1 MGMAP
6 GNIDRESE
14 TRNSNANYNRDKPRK
29 PFLRMP
35 TQMQNKIENAGSG
48 AAAGPED
55 DFSLDLLDEAQM
67 ARLKRAFCIFDK
79 DDSGKIS
86 HQEMMGVRPRGRPFR
101 PLPRMPAHLPPAP
114 RSLCQVLRL
123 LGTNPTNGELED
135 IIRGIDLN
143 QDGFIDFL
151 EFARVWWVREQQN
164 IEADFDIE
172 LELAFKVHH
181 NLLQRPPSHPHRP
194 PPLVAPRFALRAAP
208 RGRSLRTL
216 AAAPPLAAA
225 GAGPYVQGVLYRGS
239 LLCEG
244 AGYG

>member
-1 MGMAP
+1 MAP
-6 GNIDRESE
+6 GAIGADDHS
-14 TRNSNANYNRDKPRK
+14 RNANANYNRDKPKK

-35 TQMQNKIENAGSG
+35 TQQKNVIENGV
-48 AAAGPED
+48 ED

-67 ARLKRAFCIFDK
+67 ARLKRAFSIFDK

-86 HQEMMGVRPRGRPFR
+86 HQEMMG
-101 PLPRMPAHLPPAP
+101 
-114 RSLCQVLRL
+114 VLRL

-172 LELAFKVHH
+172 LELAFKVFDTDGSGVITRDELRDKLTTLGEKLSEEEVEE
-181 NLLQRPPSHPHRP
+181 LLAEADTDNSGTIS
-194 PPLVAPRFALRAAP
+194 FEEFKALPFWR
-208 RGRSLRTL
+208 
-216 AAAPPLAAA
+216 
-225 GAGPYVQGVLYRGS
+225 
-239 LLCEG
+239 
-244 AGYG
+244 

>member
-1 MGMAP
+1 MAP
-6 GNIDRESE
+6 GNMDREAES
-14 TRNSNANYNRDKPRK
+14 RNANANYNRDKVKK

-35 TQMQNKIENAGSG
+35 TQMQNKIDDSG
-48 AAAGPED
+48 GGADD

-86 HQEMMGVRPRGRPFR
+86 HQEMMGVRPRGRPFS

-114 RSLCQVLRL
+114 RSQVLRL

-151 EFARVWWVREQQN
+151 EFARVWCAPTPPLTPLPHRRRHRPHRHLRPLRAGDYESEMEVVSLLDSQR
-164 IEADFDIE
+164 AC
-172 LELAFKVHH
+172 
-181 NLLQRPPSHPHRP
+181 LQRHSADGLPTS
-194 PPLVAPRFALRAAP
+194 
-208 RGRSLRTL
+208 GKCRT
-216 AAAPPLAAA
+216 
-225 GAGPYVQGVLYRGS
+225 
-239 LLCEG
+239 
-244 AGYG
+244 

>member
-1 MGMAP
+1 MAP
-6 GNIDRESE
+6 GAIGADDHS
-14 TRNSNANYNRDKPRK
+14 RNANANYNRDKPKK

-35 TQMQNKIENAGSG
+35 TQQKNVIENGV
-48 AAAGPED
+48 ED

-67 ARLKRAFCIFDK
+67 ARLKRAFSIFDK

-86 HQEMMGVRPRGRPFR
+86 HQEMMGVRPRGARP
-101 PLPRMPAHLPPAP
+101 PPPPQYCPPATGP
-114 RSLCQVLRL
+114 CLQVLRL

-172 LELAFKVHH
+172 LELAFKV
-181 NLLQRPPSHPHRP
+181 RVRCGM
-194 PPLVAPRFALRAAP
+194 
-208 RGRSLRTL
+208 GR
-216 AAAPPLAAA
+216 
-225 GAGPYVQGVLYRGS
+225 
-239 LLCEG
+239 
-244 AGYG
+244 

>member
-1 MGMAP
+1 LAMAP

-86 HQEMMGVRPRGRPFR
+86 HQEMMGV
-101 PLPRMPAHLPPAP
+101 
-114 RSLCQVLRL
+114 LRL

-172 LELAFKVHH
+172 LELAFKVFDTDGSGVITRDELRDKLTTLGEKLSEEEVEE
-181 NLLQRPPSHPHRP
+181 LLAEADTDNSGTIS
-194 PPLVAPRFALRAAP
+194 FEEFKALPFWR
-208 RGRSLRTL
+208 
-216 AAAPPLAAA
+216 
-225 GAGPYVQGVLYRGS
+225 
-239 LLCEG
+239 
-244 AGYG
+244 

>member
-1 MGMAP
+1 MAP
-6 GNIDRESE
+6 GNMDREAES
-14 TRNSNANYNRDKPRK
+14 RNANANYNRDKVKK

-35 TQMQNKIENAGSG
+35 TQMQNKIDDSG
-48 AAAGPED
+48 GGADD

-86 HQEMMGVRPRGRPFR
+86 HQEMMG
-101 PLPRMPAHLPPAP
+101 
-114 RSLCQVLRL
+114 VLRL

-172 LELAFKVHH
+172 LELAFKVFDTDGSGVITREELRDKLTTLGEKLTEEEVEE
-181 NLLQRPPSHPHRP
+181 LL
-194 PPLVAPRFALRAAP
+194 A
-208 RGRSLRTL
+208 
-216 AAAPPLAAA
+216 
-225 GAGPYVQGVLYRGS
+225 
-239 LLCEG
+239 
-244 AGYG
+244 

>member
-86 HQEMMGVRPRGRPFR
+86 HQEMMGV
-101 PLPRMPAHLPPAP
+101 
-114 RSLCQVLRL
+114 LRL

-172 LELAFKVHH
+172 LELAFKVFDTDGSGVITRDELRDKLTTLGEKLSEEEVEE
-181 NLLQRPPSHPHRP
+181 LLAEADTDNSGTIS
-194 PPLVAPRFALRAAP
+194 FEEFKALPFWR
-208 RGRSLRTL
+208 
-216 AAAPPLAAA
+216 
-225 GAGPYVQGVLYRGS
+225 
-239 LLCEG
+239 
-244 AGYG
+244 

>member
-1 MGMAP
+1 MAP

-86 HQEMMGVRPRGRPFR
+86 HQEMMGV
-101 PLPRMPAHLPPAP
+101 
-114 RSLCQVLRL
+114 LRL

-172 LELAFKVHH
+172 LELAFKVFDTDGSGVITRDELRDKLTTLGEKLSEEEVEE
-181 NLLQRPPSHPHRP
+181 LLAEADTDNSGTIS
-194 PPLVAPRFALRAAP
+194 FEEFKALPFWR
-208 RGRSLRTL
+208 
-216 AAAPPLAAA
+216 
-225 GAGPYVQGVLYRGS
+225 
-239 LLCEG
+239 
-244 AGYG
+244 

>member
-1 MGMAP
+1 MAP

-29 PFLRMP
+29 PFLRMS
-35 TQMQNKIENAGSG
+35 TNMQNKIENVASG
-48 AAAGPED
+48 TEPND

-181 NLLQRPPSHPHRP
+181 NLPQRPPSHPHRH
-194 PPLVAPRFALRAAP
+194 PPLVAPASPFVP
-208 RGRSLRTL
+208 PP
-216 AAAPPLAAA
+216 AAAPSAPLRRR
-225 GAGPYVQGVLYRGS
+225 PP
-239 LLCEG
+239 
-244 AGYG
+244 

>member
-1 MGMAP
+1 MEVRRYPLNLSTFRAFVVSWGRRLAMAP

-86 HQEMMGVRPRGRPFR
+86 HQEMMGVRPRGRP
-101 PLPRMPAHLPPAP
+101 PAP
-114 RSLCQVLRL
+114 S
-123 LGTNPTNGELED
+123 PT
-135 IIRGIDLN
+135 
-143 QDGFIDFL
+143 
-151 EFARVWWVREQQN
+151 
-164 IEADFDIE
+164 
-172 LELAFKVHH
+172 
-181 NLLQRPPSHPHRP
+181 
-194 PPLVAPRFALRAAP
+194 
-208 RGRSLRTL
+208 
-216 AAAPPLAAA
+216 
-225 GAGPYVQGVLYRGS
+225 
-239 LLCEG
+239 
-244 AGYG
+244 

>member
-1 MGMAP
+1 MAP
-6 GNIDRESE
+6 GNMDREAES
-14 TRNSNANYNRDKPRK
+14 RNANANYNRDKVKK

-35 TQMQNKIENAGSG
+35 TQMQNKIDDSG
-48 AAAGPED
+48 GGADD

-86 HQEMMGVRPRGRPFR
+86 HQEMMGVRPRGRPFS

-114 RSLCQVLRL
+114 RSQVLRL

-181 NLLQRPPSHPHRP
+181 NLLQRPLSHPHRH
-194 PPLVAPRFALRAAP
+194 PPLVAPASPFVP
-208 RGRSLRTL
+208 PP
-216 AAAPPLAAA
+216 AAAPSAPLRRR
-225 GAGPYVQGVLYRGS
+225 PP
-239 LLCEG
+239 
-244 AGYG
+244 

>member
-1 MGMAP
+1 MAP
-6 GNIDRESE
+6 GNMDREAES
-14 TRNSNANYNRDKPRK
+14 RNANANYNRDKVKK

-35 TQMQNKIENAGSG
+35 TQMQNKIDDSG
-48 AAAGPED
+48 GGADD

-86 HQEMMGVRPRGRPFR
+86 HQEMMG
-101 PLPRMPAHLPPAP
+101 
-114 RSLCQVLRL
+114 VLRL

-172 LELAFKVHH
+172 LELAFKVFDTDGSGVITREELRDKLTTLGEKLTEEEVEE
-181 NLLQRPPSHPHRP
+181 LLAEADTDNSGTIS
-194 PPLVAPRFALRAAP
+194 FEEFKALPFWR
-208 RGRSLRTL
+208 
-216 AAAPPLAAA
+216 
-225 GAGPYVQGVLYRGS
+225 
-239 LLCEG
+239 
-244 AGYG
+244 